1 MALETF
7 PVKKPPLISVLGF
20 DFGGSRIGVA
30 FGQSLTG
37 TAEALP
43 LLNAKDGIP
52 DWDELEKL
60 VETWRPDVFV
70 VGMPY
75 NMDGSESELL
85 KRATKFGNRLNG
97 RFHLPCYGI
106 DERLSSVAAKELVRE
121 NSKKPLDSVAAQ
133 LILESWFEELREK
146 FQA

>member
-60 VETWRPDVFV
+60 EVVEETSYVKHVRFKKPVCI
-70 VGMPY
+70 M
-75 NMDGSESELL
+75 MDGKKRISIIL
-85 KRATKFGNRLNG
+85 KYACFTGDD
-97 RFHLPCYGI
+97 LPH
-106 DERLSSVAAKELVRE
+106 
-121 NSKKPLDSVAAQ
+121 N
-133 LILESWFEELREK
+133 
-146 FQA
+146 